1 MMQLADLLKERV
13 DMDCDEV
20 WENERSPTPPQAVH
34 GATPLD
40 RIVTSGGRRCV

>member
-20 WENERSPTPPQAVH
+20 WENERSPTPP
-34 GATPLD
+34 
-40 RIVTSGGRRCV
+40 SGCSWCDSTR